1 MKRIL
6 LFLALLPSLCFGAAY
21 DFGMDQRSPANNSW
35 EKRLLAS
42 PASAGVMVYDPVSRL
57 TSWNTLGSGLQASSG
72 VLSVTLPPAVT
83 WDNLTGKP
91 DLAPVATSN
100 AYADLTGKPA
110 IPAAQVASDWNAT
123 TGLAA
128 ILNKPN
134 LFSGVYADLTGKPS
148 LFSGAYADLTGKPTI
163 PAAQVPS
170 DWSAT
175 SGPTVILNK
184 PAIPGPQVQSDW
196 NATSSPA
203 AILNKPVLFSGA
215 YSALTGVPSS
225 FTPSAHSQP
234 WSTITATPTTLS
246 GYGITDGLTAS
257 ALGSYATTSAL
268 NSALAGKYNTPA
280 GTASQYVRGDGTLA
294 TLPTARRIE
303 TYTGTTNAQGQVI
316 VVYPTA
322 FAAAPVVQP
331 PAPATANQVWT
342 TVSSTATGF
351 TLQLN
356 QRNSINLLNAD
367 VLLGAT
373 VPVAGT
379 VAQFLVVA
387 P

>member
-6 LFLALLPSLCFGAAY
+6 LFLALLPSLCFGAAF

-42 PASAGVMVYDPVSRL
+42 PASTGVMVYDPVSRL

-83 WDNLTGKP
+83 WDNLAGKP
-91 DLAPVATSN
+91 HLAPVATSN

-134 LFSGVYADLTGKPS
+134 LFSG
-148 LFSGAYADLTGKPTI
+148 AYSDLTGKPTI

-175 SGPTVILNK
+175 SG
-184 PAIPGPQVQSDW
+184 
-196 NATSSPA
+196 PA

-268 NSALAGKYNTPA
+268 NSALAGKYNTPT

-294 TLPTARRIE
+294 TLPTARRVE
-303 TYTGTTNAQGQVI
+303 TYTGTTNAQGQVT

-331 PAPATANQVWT
+331 PAPAVASQVWT

-356 QRNSINLLNAD
+356 QRNSINLLNTD
-367 VLLGAT
+367 LLLGAT
-373 VPVAGT
+373 VPVVGT

>member
-6 LFLALLPSLCFGAAY
+6 VFLALLPSLCLGAAY

-42 PASAGVMVYDPVSRL
+42 PASPGVMVYDPVSRL
-57 TSWNTLGSGLQASSG
+57 TSWNTLGNGLQASSG
-72 VLSVTLPPAVT
+72 VLNVTLPPAVT
-83 WDNLTGKP
+83 WDTLAGKP
-91 DLAPVATSN
+91 NLAPVATSN
-100 AYADLTGKPA
+100 AYADLKGKPT

-134 LFSGVYADLTGKPS
+134 

-184 PAIPGPQVQSDW
+184 PAIPAAQVQTDW

-225 FTPSAHSQP
+225 FTPAAHSQP

-268 NSALAGKYNTPA
+268 NSALAGKYNTPT

-303 TYTGTTNAQGQVI
+303 TYTGTTNAQGQVT

-342 TVSSTATGF
+342 TVSNTATGF

-356 QRNSINLLNAD
+356 QRNSINLLNTD
-367 VLLGAT
+367 LLLGAT
-373 VPVAGT
+373 VPVIGT